1 MHPRPPAQGCEQL
14 RTFSSHFIRVSN
26 SFLIIFG
33 LTTFCPF
40 FTRFQSFCTHFL
52 SIFDHCQLFPN
63 HTLHCNSPLLIPAL
77 FYPLPPI
84 FKFSPLIF
92 TNFLSFTR
100 FLTCLYASSHIF
112 NQSRP
117 CPLTAAGFFNF
128 VYMNCPFLAD
138 L

>member
-92 TNFLSFTR
+92 TNFFKFYPFSYVFVRLVTHIQSISPMSAHRRR
-100 FLTCLYASSHIF
+100 FFQLRLYELPIF
-112 NQSRP
+112 
-117 CPLTAAGFFNF
+117 G
-128 VYMNCPFLAD
+128 
-138 L
+138 